1 MPRVAR
7 KLHRRKKQ
15 SMKSKIP
22 KSVSTQYVSQRCES
36 YSLVHVRDVGSRRIT
51 CLITPENPNG
61 VEYKNIRNVLAQSQS
76 FLRYSNLFKRFK
88 IDYVKAVAYCNH
100 SHEQYSA
107 TTFDYLVGFFP
118 QYYGNTG
125 DTLVS
130 EIRAT
135 DQNLLVP
142 NLRLN
147 YSKTWSSTNLGP
159 NGTGYSVWMPLNG
172 ETANSIVGQISVA
185 SVIDH
190 VAGTTIH
197 NIGCIKIYVGVSFA
211 DKNF

>member
-7 KLHRRKKQ
+7 KLYRRKKR

-36 YSLVHVRDVGSRRIT
+36 YCLVHVRDVGTRRIT
-51 CLITPENPNG
+51 CLITEDNPNG
-61 VEYKNIRNVLAQSQS
+61 AEYQNVRAVLAQSQS
-76 FLRYSNLFKRFK
+76 FLKYSTLFKRFK
-88 IDYVKAVAYCNH
+88 IDYVKVVAYCNH
-100 SHEQYSA
+100 SHEAYSG

-125 DTLVS
+125 PTLVS

-172 ETANSIVGQISVA
+172 ETANSIVGQIAVA
-185 SVIDH
+185 GVREHI
-190 VAGTTIH
+190 AGTTVH

>member
-7 KLHRRKKQ
+7 KLYRRKKR

-22 KSVSTQYVSQRCES
+22 KSVSAQYVSQRCES
-36 YSLVHVRDVGSRRIT
+36 YCSVYVRNVGSRRIT
-51 CLITPENPNG
+51 CLITPENPEG
-61 VEYKNIRNVLAQSQS
+61 VEFKNIRTILAQSQS
-76 FLRYSNLFKRFK
+76 FLRYSTLFKRFK
-88 IDYVKAVAYCNH
+88 IDYVKAVAYCSQSN
-100 SHEQYSA
+100 ETSA
-107 TTFDYLVGFFP
+107 TTFDYLVAFFP

-125 DTLVS
+125 DTLIS

-135 DQNLLVP
+135 DQNLIVP

-147 YSKTWSSTNLGP
+147 YSKTWSSTSLGP

-172 ETANSIVGQISVA
+172 ETANSIIGQISVA
-185 SVIDH
+185 SAIDH
-190 VAGTTIH
+190 VASTTIH